1 MPGFGRFGH
10 RSKPLAVTVGIVL
23 LFLVVWVVVARLA
36 ASLNDR
42 YESFYPSLAEADKDG
57 AITRGWI
64 PDDLLPSSSRA
75 IHEVHDLSP
84 SREWCAFEFATDDS
98 EKLRKNLK
106 SIDVLPSSVRRVR
119 DPYVSWWPSGLK
131 GNLDTGRIRSEGFD
145 LYEVERPANA
155 VMDGCPALCGRLVE
169 GSRILLS
176 HVRVER
182 IEQKPDT
189 WRNIAISPTD
199 PVLSANA

>member
-119 DPYVSWWPSGLK
+119 DPHVSWWPSGLK

-155 VMDGCPALCGRLVE
+155 VMTDVLLFAVDWSSGRLVE

-182 IEQKPDT
+182 IEQK
-189 WRNIAISPTD
+189 
-199 PVLSANA
+199 

>member
-1 MPGFGRFGH
+1 MPGFGRVG
-10 RSKPLAVTVGIVL
+10 RPTKPLAIAVATVIL
-23 LFLVVWVVVARLA
+23 LIAAWLVFTRVSAK
-36 ASLNDR
+36 LNDR

-64 PDDLLPSSSRA
+64 PADILPSSSRA

-84 SREWCAFEFATDDS
+84 SREWCAFEFASDDA

-119 DPYVSWWPSGLK
+119 DPHVSWWPSGLK

-155 VMDGCPALCGRLVE
+155 VMTDVLLFAVDWSKGRGFFYRTS
-169 GSRILLS
+169 GSN
-176 HVRVER
+176 E
-182 IEQKPDT
+182 
-189 WRNIAISPTD
+189 
-199 PVLSANA
+199 